1 MRLFE
6 KLDELNKT
14 LLGLAVVLLLAAF
27 VAGGNQTLTL
37 VFRLLFA
44 LCVLLAVYRIF
55 GGRPDKRNQENMVF
69 LRMVTEIR
77 DFFRNLSQKR
87 GAAGGTLKQKLRE
100 RREYRYLTCTQCGQ
114 KLRVPRGKGRIR
126 VTCTKCR
133 NQFLAKS

>member
-55 GGRPDKRNQENMVF
+55 GGRLDKRNQENMVF
-69 LRMVTEIR
+69 LRMVTGIR
-77 DFFRNLSQKR
+77 DF
-87 GAAGGTLKQKLRE
+87 
-100 RREYRYLTCTQCGQ
+100 
-114 KLRVPRGKGRIR
+114 
-126 VTCTKCR
+126 
-133 NQFLAKS
+133 